1 MSLHVIREES
11 AWEPLFAR
19 LTERLVE
26 VISLEE
32 TLDVMLEAIVP
43 AFADWMS
50 VYLERPEGGGFEVI
64 AMRHWDEQRMPL
76 VRELLGTSFA
86 TDSSATATVLR
97 TGRSILLQE
106 YPEELRRRAILPR
119 YAEHLRALGL
129 RSAIV
134 VPFRRGDKVIGAV
147 HVIRGDT
154 PANFDEHDLGLVEAM
169 ARRITPAIFN
179 AEAYEHERMVARR
192 FQEAALSA
200 SLPAIAGVELDAVYE
215 PARTGAT
222 IGGDWYDVFPIDD
235 ERILVTVGDVAGHG
249 LDAATR
255 MAMLRQSLRA
265 FSLTSTSPARLMTLL
280 RRLMLK
286 EWSDLYATALV
297 GILSRTSGV
306 LEYLSAGHPAPLLR
320 LPSGA
325 VEELTAGRCMM
336 LGVDEPREPVAA
348 SVLLGAGTL
357 LVLFTDGLTEST
369 RNVLEGESKLRAVV
383 RSSAVGGAVDPAHE
397 IYRTM
402 LPGGSFD
409 DTAVLT
415 IRYRGSAG

>member
-1 MSLHVIREES
+1 M
-11 AWEPLFAR
+11 
-19 LTERLVE
+19 
-26 VISLEE
+26 
-32 TLDVMLEAIVP
+32 
-43 AFADWMS
+43 
-50 VYLERPEGGGFEVI
+50 
-64 AMRHWDEQRMPL
+64 
-76 VRELLGTSFA
+76 
-86 TDSSATATVLR
+86 
-97 TGRSILLQE
+97 
-106 YPEELRRRAILPR
+106 
-119 YAEHLRALGL
+119 

-169 ARRITPAIFN
+169 ARRDHPAIFN
-179 AEAYEHERMVARR
+179 AEAYEHERMVPRGASKRRRCPHR
-192 FQEAALSA
+192 FQ
-200 SLPAIAGVELDAVYE
+200 AIAGVEASNAVYE
-215 PARTGAT
+215 PTRTGAT
-222 IGGDWYDVFPIDD
+222 IGGDWYDVFPIDE

-280 RRLMLK
+280 RRLMHK

-348 SVLLGAGTL
+348 SVVLGAGTL

-383 RSSAVGGAVDPAHE
+383 RSSAVGSAVDPAHE